1 MVTIPI
7 KHSPP
12 AGTCTVEI
20 ERGMLARLT
29 PRVRE
34 IAGSRALALV
44 TDGTVAP
51 LFGDRLRDALA
62 ALAPRAL
69 VYAVLPA
76 GERFKT
82 RAQKEALED
91 RWLAAGLGRDTLAIA
106 VGGGVVTDLVGFT
119 AATYLRGI
127 PYVSV
132 PTTLIGQVDAAV
144 GGKTGVD
151 TPAGKNLIG
160 AFHQPLA
167 VFMDPETLATLPERE
182 YCGGLAEVVKHG
194 VIRDAVLFE
203 LLEARADAVCA
214 CEPALL
220 EDIVARNVDIKAAVV
235 NDDERESGLR
245 QILNFGHTIGHAIE
259 LLRDYQENHGACVA
273 IGLVVEAHLAGV
285 VGVGPADLAARV
297 RALLARLG
305 LPTVVPADLS
315 DIAIITAT
323 GSDKK
328 RRTGQVRYALPAGLG
343 RMHPGDGS
351 WSLPVDDAAVVQALA
366 LSRPGVH
373 ATGTSQSPTL

>member
-1 MVTIPI
+1 MVTIPVR
-7 KHSPP
+7 HSGPSWMCEIHVE
-12 AGTCTVEI
+12 AG
-20 ERGMLARLT
+20 GLAATAPRL
-29 PRVRE
+29 RE
-34 IAGSRALALV
+34 IAHGRALALV
-44 TDGTVAP
+44 TDRNVAP
-51 LFGDRLRDALA
+51 LFGDRLRDELA
-62 ALAPRAL
+62 ALEPRAL

-76 GERFKT
+76 GEQHKT

-106 VGGGVVTDLVGFT
+106 LGGGVVTDLVGFT

-194 VIRDAVLFE
+194 VVRDADLFA

-214 CEPALL
+214 CEPSLL
-220 EDIVARNVDIKAAVV
+220 EDIVARNVAIKAAVV
-235 NDDERESGLR
+235 NEDERESGLR
-245 QILNFGHTIGHAIE
+245 QILNYGHTIGHAIE

-273 IGLVVEAHLAGV
+273 IGMVVEAHLARV
-285 VGVGPADLAARV
+285 VGVAAAGLAARV
-297 RALLARLG
+297 AALLARFG
-305 LPTVVPADLS
+305 LPTTVPADLNDS
-315 DIAIITAT
+315 AIIAAT

-328 RRTGQVRYALPAGLG
+328 RRGGKVRYALPAGLG
-343 RMHPGDGS
+343 RMHLGDDS
-351 WSLPVDDAAVVQALA
+351 WSIAVDDAAVAEA
-366 LSRPGVH
+366 IGMSRDR
-373 ATGTSQSPTL
+373 

>member
-1 MVTIPI
+1 MVTIPVR
-7 KHSPP
+7 HSGPSWTCEIHVE
-12 AGTCTVEI
+12 AG
-20 ERGMLARLT
+20 GLATTAPRL
-29 PRVRE
+29 RE
-34 IAGSRALALV
+34 IAHGRALALV
-44 TDGTVAP
+44 TDRNVAP
-51 LFGDRLRDALA
+51 LFGDRLRDELA
-62 ALAPRAL
+62 ALDPRAL
-69 VYAVLPA
+69 VYEVLPA
-76 GERFKT
+76 GEQHKT

-106 VGGGVVTDLVGFT
+106 LGGGVVTDLVGFT

-144 GGKTGVD
+144 GGKTAVD

-160 AFHQPLA
+160 AFHPPLA
-167 VFMDPETLATLPERE
+167 VFIDPQTLATLPERE

-194 VIRDAVLFE
+194 VIRDVVLFE

-214 CEPALL
+214 CEPGLL
-220 EDIVARNVDIKAAVV
+220 EDIVARNVAIKAAVV

-245 QILNFGHTIGHAIE
+245 QILNYGHTIGHAIE

-285 VGVGPADLAARV
+285 VGVGPADLAMRV
-297 RALLARLG
+297 RAVLARLG

-315 DIAIITAT
+315 DTAIIAAT
-323 GSDKK
+323 RSDKK
-328 RRTGQVRYALPAGLG
+328 RRAGQVRYALPAALG
-343 RMHPGDGS
+343 HMHPGDGS
-351 WSLPVDDAAVVQALA
+351 WSIPVDDAAVAQALA
-366 LSRPGVH
+366 MSRPG
-373 ATGTSQSPTL
+373 AGLGAAGAP